1 MLTTVLFDMGG
12 TLEDIWYNE
21 DTTALAITRVMETLR
36 AGGLEP
42 GCSPQEFQ
50 EKILA
55 GVKAYKT
62 WSEQVYLE
70 KKPEE
75 IWPDFYLRDFHFPQ
89 EKLIPM
95 AETLANLWEVTF
107 YHRELRPDV
116 PETLEALHQ
125 RGYHLGIISNNA
137 SLYNVFDVLEQYGIR
152 SYMEDVTV
160 SSVTGYRKPH
170 PEIFRIS
177 LRQMQVAA
185 ENCVYVGDTVSR
197 DIIGSKRAGFGK
209 SVQIGSFLS
218 AQKDAGVGAEAEL
231 PDVVIDHMGALV
243 DWLDQVNPA
252 LAHGA

>member
-1 MLTTVLFDMGG
+1 MFLSL
-12 TLEDIWYNE
+12 
-21 DTTALAITRVMETLR
+21 
-36 AGGLEP
+36 
-42 GCSPQEFQ
+42 SPVNHCLSAVRKPDPVEVFPRTFQ
-50 EKILA
+50 AELLPFRFRRHPSPKEEAPSRRKRKTPTEK
-55 GVKAYKT
+55 
-62 WSEQVYLE
+62 EEEE

-75 IWPDFYLRDFHFPQ
+75 IWPDFYLRDFHFPR

-218 AQKDAGVGAEAEL
+218 AQKDAEVSADAERPDIIIRDIREL
-231 PDVVIDHMGALV
+231 IP
-243 DWLDQVNPA
+243 WLDEINPEKA
-252 LAHGA
+252 LS

>member
-1 MLTTVLFDMGG
+1 MLNTVLFDMGG
-12 TLEDIWYNE
+12 TLEDIWNNQE
-21 DTTALAITRVMETLR
+21 TQAKTMDALQKTLR
-36 AGGLEP
+36 AHGLEP
-42 GCSPQEFQ
+42 GCSPEEFDRRVM
-50 EKILA
+50 A
-55 GVKAYKT
+55 GLKEYKR
-62 WSEQVYLE
+62 WSEGLELE

-75 IWPDFYLRDFHFPQ
+75 IWPEFYLRDFNFPP
-89 EKLIPM
+89 EKMIPM

-116 PETLEALHQ
+116 PQTLEALRQ
-125 RGYHLGIISNNA
+125 RGYHLGVISNNA

-177 LRQMQVAA
+177 LRQMQVPA

-218 AQKDAGVGAEAEL
+218 AQKDAEVGSAAEQ
-231 PDVVIDHMGALV
+231 PDVVIDRIGALV
-243 DWLDQVNPA
+243 DWLDQVNPTM
-252 LAHGA
+252 AHGA

>member
-75 IWPDFYLRDFHFPQ
+75 IWPEFYLRDFHFPR